1 MLARQFPYM
10 PLKNV
15 LLAEH
20 EHCLAETTHSDTVE
34 STPTVM
40 TKSVS
45 QDSPIVSNTY
55 KAPGSWYDA
64 LTDSVSHRDFYC

>member
-1 MLARQFPYM
+1 MLARQIPYM

-20 EHCLAETTHSDTVE
+20 EHCLAETTHSDT
-34 STPTVM
+34 
-40 TKSVS
+40 KSVS

-55 KAPGSWYDA
+55 KAPGAWYDA